1 MPRLNNN
8 EADITLVKQTGTVLT
23 VCADQTYVDGDP
35 VFNLSVQGGT
45 TAAGSASADVDVSST
60 QGTAG
65 GTNISGVIGTK
76 ASSEPSSG
84 YYIRM
89 DATGSG
95 NSQVSTAG
103 WIGAGSMA
111 TASASATKYF
121 PIDAGS
127 VTQNAPTINTS
138 TGLVTAIAS
147 TTAGYVPNEQAA
159 DSNTLQLP
167 TQAAQTINTSN
178 SDQSIPAGKYLTG
191 AQTIKAVTT
200 SGISAAN
207 IKDGVTV
214 KVGDANDDDRIAGVT
229 GTFTDAST
237 VSAGQTAAGAAN
249 IMSGYSAWVDG
260 AEVQG
265 SLAAKTASDVT
276 VNADTVTIP
285 AGAYASQVTKT
296 VASGSVTENT
306 PTIDA
311 STGVVTATATVVEG
325 YVEDGTETATLNLA
339 THPGATVT
347 PTRSIQTVSTGSK
360 WCTGDVSVAA
370 IPSDYY
376 LLGEI
381 FPIGS
386 FYANTTGTDPAVTLQ
401 FGTWTLVRSIPY
413 RWMDVAIN
421 EWDSYEEND
430 DWSFSNHVSEDVYVF
445 QRTA

>member
-325 YVEDGTETATLNLA
+325 YVDGGTETATLNLA
-339 THPGATVT
+339 THSGAAWRNLSDRLLLREHHGNRPGGY
-347 PTRSIQTVSTGSK
+347 P
-360 WCTGDVSVAA
+360 
-370 IPSDYY
+370 P
-376 LLGEI
+376 
-381 FPIGS
+381 
-386 FYANTTGTDPAVTLQ
+386 
-401 FGTWTLVRSIPY
+401 VRN
-413 RWMDVAIN
+413 MDAC
-421 EWDSYEEND
+421 E
-430 DWSFSNHVSEDVYVF
+430 VYPVPLDGRRY
-445 QRTA
+445 Q

>member
-103 WIGAGSMA
+103 WIDAGSMA
-111 TASASATKYF
+111 TASASVTKYF

-138 TGLVTAIAS
+138 TG
-147 TTAGYVPNEQAA
+147 
-159 DSNTLQLP
+159 
-167 TQAAQTINTSN
+167 
-178 SDQSIPAGKYLTG
+178 
-191 AQTIKAVTT
+191 
-200 SGISAAN
+200 
-207 IKDGVTV
+207 
-214 KVGDANDDDRIAGVT
+214 
-229 GTFTDAST
+229 
-237 VSAGQTAAGAAN
+237 
-249 IMSGYSAWVDG
+249 
-260 AEVQG
+260 
-265 SLAAKTASDVT
+265 
-276 VNADTVTIP
+276 
-285 AGAYASQVTKT
+285 
-296 VASGSVTENT
+296 
-306 PTIDA
+306 
-311 STGVVTATATVVEG
+311 VVTATATVEEG